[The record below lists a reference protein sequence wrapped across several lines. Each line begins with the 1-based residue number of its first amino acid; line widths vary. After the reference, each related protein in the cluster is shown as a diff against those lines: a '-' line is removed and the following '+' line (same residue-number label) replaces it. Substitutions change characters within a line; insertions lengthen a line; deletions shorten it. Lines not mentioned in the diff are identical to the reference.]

1 MLADAYH
8 HRSDVLSSIGSLIGI
23 TSAQS
28 GLPILDPIA
37 SIAICVCIIKLSN
50 NIFKDAIYRM
60 VDYACDPYLHE
71 QLVAVAA
78 GHASVLRID
87 DFKSRVFGNK
97 VYVDIEIAVNSR
109 FTVQQSHAIA
119 QQIHD
124 GIEAAFLKVKHCMAH
139 VNPHDNR
146 EGKYE

>member
-23 TSAQS
+23 TSAQL
-28 GLPILDPIA
+28 GLPILEPIA

-78 GHASVLRID
+78 GHASVLSID
-87 DFKSRVFGNK
+87 DFNSRVFGNK

-119 QQIHD
+119 QQVHD
-124 GIEAAFLKVKHCMAH
+124 GIEAAFPEVKHCMVH